1 MVYQYKQLN
10 NNKHEWQAHLRKL
23 SGIEDNSNTLLTI
36 DASNVD
42 ICGGSLTVNNITSF
56 SGQDLNIRPFSGENL
71 ILEASGGGVLIFKQ
85 DGIVY
90 NIADLSNTT
99 SGGNGGGNGGGN
111 DVDVSFQNVDISQT
125 LRVNNIEVFSDI
137 SSGLG
142 EIDVSFIYNTN
153 TLEID
158 AKNMLYATKYCF
170 YDANTGNTTDI
181 SDLSIN
187 NFKNNAQIVI
197 YLDNSGNTV
206 KFRGSENGGI
216 NNCKVNFFYD
226 ISLDDTN
233 SLLTLTRINDIN
245 FLMVSEFS

>member
-23 SGIEDNSNTLLTI
+23 SGYKANGNDNKLLTI
-36 DASNVD
+36 DALNID

-56 SGQDLNIRPFSGENL
+56 SGEDL
-71 ILEASGGGVLIFKQ
+71 ILEASGAGILIFKQ
-85 DGIVY
+85 DGREY
-90 NIADLSNTT
+90 KIADLSNTT

-111 DVDVSFQNVDISQT
+111 DVDVSFQNVDISKS
-125 LRVNNIEVFSDI
+125 LRVNNIEAFSDI

-142 EIDVSFIYNTN
+142 EIDVSFINNTN

-170 YDANTGNTTDI
+170 YDANTGYTTDI

-216 NNCKVNFFYD
+216 NNCKVNFVYD